1 MTPYEL
7 ATAFHRELS
16 PLVPKLSAALN
27 RALVD
32 IGEGSRL
39 VLPSEPADVSFQE
52 RETVP
57 EAESSGVLSKIFAVL
72 PLLDQHSRWRVDVE
86 RRRGAEAGQLELVYT
101 LYRITSCW

>member
-7 ATAFHRELS
+7 ATALHRELS
-16 PLVPKLSAALN
+16 PVAPKLSAALN

-52 RETVP
+52 NETILANDGADILV
-57 EAESSGVLSKIFAVL
+57 KIFSVL
-72 PLLDQHSRWRVDVE
+72 PLLEQNSQWRVAVD
-86 RRRGAEAGQLELVYT
+86 RKRAGENGRLELVYT
-101 LYRITSCW
+101 LYRVQAC

>member
-16 PLVPKLSAALN
+16 PVAPRLSAALN
-27 RALVD
+27 RALVE
-32 IGEGSRL
+32 IGEGSML
-39 VLPSEPADVSFQE
+39 VLPAEPADVSFQE
-52 RETVP
+52 REVVP
-57 EAESSGVLSKIFAVL
+57 ETEAPGILQKIFTVL

-86 RRRGAEAGQLELVYT
+86 RRRGAEPGQMELLYT